1 MGIFLLELFIYYQFY
16 ILVKSKIWVDDEKMS
31 DEAMQEVL
39 DSIAKMGKQWDLGGE
54 SVGRV
59 WGFLLFKSCPVT
71 QREIEEGTGYSRG
84 LISRC
89 LMKLEK
95 MPLLEVSRVGNE
107 NLYSINTSLTEG
119 FGELLKRFLTA
130 KITPMIELLSG
141 TADKIEDAKVRETF
155 LALLHEY
162 KKLKLAVLIFSRVM
176 DDININEIVKDTEDI
191 EDYVKKFDFKGGS
204 KNGNE

>member
-1 MGIFLLELFIYYQFY
+1 M
-16 ILVKSKIWVDDEKMS
+16 KKMS
-31 DEAMQEVL
+31 EVAMQEVL
-39 DSIAKMGKQWDLGGE
+39 DSLAKIGKQWDLGGE

-89 LMKLEK
+89 LRELKK

-119 FGELLKRFLTA
+119 FGELLKRFLTV
-130 KITPMIELLSG
+130 KITPMVELLSG
-141 TADKIEDAKVRETF
+141 TVDKIEDEKVRETF
-155 LALLHEY
+155 LALLREY

-176 DDININEIVKDTEDI
+176 DDININEIVEETEDI
-191 EDYVKKFDFKGGS
+191 EDYVKKIDYKGGN
-204 KNGNE
+204 KNENE

>member
-1 MGIFLLELFIYYQFY
+1 
-16 ILVKSKIWVDDEKMS
+16 MS

-119 FGELLKRFLTA
+119 LGELLKRFLTA

-191 EDYVKKFDFKGGS
+191 EDYVKKIDFKGGS
-204 KNGNE
+204 KNENE

>member
-119 FGELLKRFLTA
+119 LGELLKRFLTA

>member
-1 MGIFLLELFIYYQFY
+1 M
-16 ILVKSKIWVDDEKMS
+16 EKMS
-31 DEAMQEVL
+31 EEVMHEVVNSL
-39 DSIAKMGKQWDLGGE
+39 AKIGKQWDLGGE

-59 WGFLLFKSCPVT
+59 WGFLLFMSCPVT

-89 LMKLEK
+89 LRELKK
-95 MPLLEVSRVGNE
+95 TPLLEVSRVGNE

-119 FGELLKRFLTA
+119 LDELLKRFLTA

-176 DDININEIVKDTEDI
+176 EDINIDEIVEETEDI
-191 EDYVKKFDFKGGS
+191 EDYVKKVDYKGGNKS
-204 KNGNE
+204 ENE